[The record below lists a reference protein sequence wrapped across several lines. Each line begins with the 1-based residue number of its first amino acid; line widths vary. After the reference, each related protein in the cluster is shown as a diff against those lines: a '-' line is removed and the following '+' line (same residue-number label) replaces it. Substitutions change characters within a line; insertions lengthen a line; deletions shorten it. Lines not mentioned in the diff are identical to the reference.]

1 VWSWHIWVTNY
12 DPEDESGH
20 LTHNSGTQTRLEA
33 PDAGKDHI
41 FMDRNLGALSD
52 APGGDLRY
60 AYGLFYQWGRKDPLP
75 GNWGA
80 DADGSVPV
88 IYTPDA
94 PAGKPMPIVSPP
106 LTVGIRYSIEHP
118 GEFISMPSSLTGF
131 WSWNDLAATSQA
143 NLWYSDTEVSDD
155 VHKSVYDPCPA
166 GWRMPARG
174 VLEGYFPDTDAA
186 TTITEDG
193 FLGTPYGYIPYAGYI
208 DYTGTFVNG
217 VGRYAFYTAQYD
229 IPVWY
234 SEWKDGKRWETT
246 GGSQTSK
253 FGSNAYSVRCIK
265 DRVQ

>member
-1 VWSWHIWVTNY
+1 
-12 DPEDESGH
+12 
-20 LTHNSGTQTRLEA
+20 
-33 PDAGKDHI
+33 
-41 FMDRNLGALSD
+41 MDRNLGALSD

-75 GNWGA
+75 GNWGG
-80 DADGSVPV
+80 DGGVPTV
-88 IYTPDA
+88 YTPDA
-94 PAGKPMPIVSPP
+94 PAGKPMPIVSPGM
-106 LTVGIRYSIEHP
+106 TVGIRYSVEHP

-131 WSWNDLAATSQA
+131 WSWNDLSAQSLA
-143 NLWYSDTEVSDD
+143 NLWYADTEVSDD

-186 TTITEDG
+186 TTITDEG
-193 FLGTPYGYIPYAGYI
+193 FLGTPYGYIPYAGYL
-208 DYTGTFVNG
+208 DNTGAIVSQVDTGGG
-217 VGRYAFYTAQYD
+217 VMSGVARFGFYTAQYD

-234 SEWKDGKRWETT
+234 SEWSGGKRHETT

-265 DRVQ
+265 DRTE